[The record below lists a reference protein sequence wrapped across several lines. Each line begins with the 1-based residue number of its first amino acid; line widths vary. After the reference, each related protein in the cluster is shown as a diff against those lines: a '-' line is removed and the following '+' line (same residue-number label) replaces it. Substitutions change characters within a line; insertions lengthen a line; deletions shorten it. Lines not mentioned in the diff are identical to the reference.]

1 MLYGCSDSTYVRKFK
16 GILGLKYLIKK
27 FFLLFGLLLISMQV
41 QAQDPVVKLSK
52 LPDDES
58 VLIGRFVT
66 WWEAGPEVTSQ
77 DIISGHYDHEFEPSD
92 QDLPGRGFITSALWF
107 RLVVEHDGSGTEWIY
122 LNSRYAILDTV
133 ELFQKDES
141 GNWQSERQGDSNP
154 DQVGRAPYR
163 TPVLKMRVAPGRN
176 IYYLKMQT
184 QGSSVIA
191 LYLAK
196 PDALRRFQIFDSAG
210 LALFFGIMLTLLFY
224 NGFLTLSFRSVTY
237 FYYFTFISSMFFTQ
251 ACIQGLWPVILPGK
265 WGMWASNTGFLIAA
279 AVTYLTAF
287 LVTMSFLN
295 MREHMPIFHKIFRAL
310 SIFCASMIPLSFV
323 ISYSIH
329 VKTLSMT
336 LFIGSFIMVGCSM
349 MAVLRG
355 YRPAFAWSF
364 AWLFMIVNNV
374 MLGLNYEGV
383 IHLPFIVQ
391 YSNLPGV
398 ACEGILMSLALADRV
413 NFFRSKA
420 DRTIHELNEELQKHL
435 VQVEA
440 LVDERTETIRTILD
454 HVASGFLMIDRNA
467 IIAPGFTR
475 SCQGLLGSD
484 LQEGQNL
491 LQTMQLRSSTLK
503 KFRMALQQIFDD
515 QMPLDATLGQL
526 PSYVLAHGKYLHIE
540 AAGVRDRNGALQHI
554 LLTLTDA
561 TELRKR
567 RLEAQRNRSLL
578 KILRDIEGFR
588 QFVVY
593 SFEAVQKL
601 KQLEN
606 QGSASR
612 EVQFILHTLKGN
624 CLVFQLPEIARF
636 LHQMEEL
643 PAIKLGVI
651 EALEEKFRKYLTR
664 HASLLRTPW
673 GPATYEK
680 RVTDAQLECLRELAR
695 TRLAPPLRVDID
707 QWIQDVTAKPVRSLL
722 HPLLNDARVVA
733 RKLNKDVEVRV
744 LDRDARVHSEAEE
757 ALIEQLIHVVR
768 NAIVHGIE
776 EDREAAQKPARGF
789 ICLDFRELPDGIA
802 ISCSDDGRGFDRTRW
817 EDEWKA
823 RDMPMDE
830 DLSQMPL
837 AKLVSAVSRGGF
849 STQDKVSLLAG
860 RGIGMEALFAAVDR
874 CEGTLEII
882 SEPGKG
888 ARFEIFIPRS
898 QALRSVS

>member
-1 MLYGCSDSTYVRKFK
+1 
-16 GILGLKYLIKK
+16 LGLKHLIQK
-27 FFLLFGLLLISMQV
+27 FIVLFGLLLISMQV
-41 QAQDPVVKLSK
+41 QAQDPLVKYSR

-66 WWEAGPEVTSQ
+66 WWEASPEVTSQ
-77 DIISGHYDHEFEPSD
+77 EIVSGQYDQKFAASD
-92 QDLPGRGFITSALWF
+92 QDLPGRGFISSAVWF
-107 RLVVEHDGSGTEWIY
+107 RLVVEHEGSGTEWIY
-122 LNSRYAILDTV
+122 LNSRYAIMDTV
-133 ELFQKDES
+133 ELFQKDEA
-141 GNWQSERQGDSNP
+141 GNWQSERQGDLNP
-154 DQVGRAPYR
+154 DQVGRSPYR
-163 TPVLKMRVAPGRN
+163 TPVLKMRVAPGQN
-176 IYYLKMQT
+176 TYYIKMQT

-196 PDALRRFQIFDSAG
+196 PDAMRRFQMFDSAG
-210 LALFFGIMLTLLFY
+210 LALFFGVMLTLLFY

-237 FYYFTFISSMFFTQ
+237 FYYFCFILSMFFTQ

-265 WGMWASNTGFLIAA
+265 WGIWASNTGFLIAA
-279 AVTYLTAF
+279 ATTYLTGF

-295 MREHMPIFHKIFRAL
+295 MREHMPIFHKLFRATVV
-310 SIFCASMIPLSFV
+310 FCAIMIPLAFV
-323 ISYSIH
+323 ISYNIH

-336 LFIGSFIMVGCSM
+336 LFIGSFIMVGCSL

-364 AWLFMIVNNV
+364 AWLFMVGNNV
-374 MLGLNYEGV
+374 MLGLTYEGV
-383 IHLPFIVQ
+383 VHLPFIVQ

-413 NFFRSKA
+413 NFFRAKA

-435 VQVEA
+435 VQVEG
-440 LVDERTETIRTILD
+440 LVAERTETIRTILD
-454 HVASGFLMIDRNA
+454 HVASGFLMIDRHA
-467 IIAPGFTR
+467 VIAPGFTR

-484 LQEGQNL
+484 LMEGQNL
-491 LQTMQLRSSTLK
+491 FQVMKLKVSTLQ
-503 KFRMALQQIFDD
+503 KFRMALQQIFED
-515 QMPLDATLGQL
+515 QMPLEATLGQL
-526 PSYVLAHGKYLHIE
+526 PSYVLANGKYLHIE
-540 AAGVRDRNGALQHI
+540 AAGVRDKNGALQHI

-588 QFVVY
+588 QFVAY
-593 SFEAVQKL
+593 SYEAVQKL
-601 KQLEN
+601 KQLDT
-606 QGSASR
+606 QGSVTR
-612 EVQFILHTLKGN
+612 EANFILHTLKGN

-643 PAIKLGVI
+643 PAINLRDI

-664 HASLLRTPW
+664 HASLLRIQW

-680 RVTDAQLECLRELAR
+680 RITDTQLEALRDLAR

-707 QWIQDVTAKPVRSLL
+707 QWIQDVAAKPVRALL

-776 EDREAAQKPARGF
+776 EDREAVQKPARGF
-789 ICLDFRELPDGIA
+789 ICLDFRELPDGLT
-802 ISCSDDGRGFDRTRW
+802 ISCSDDGRGFDRARW
-817 EDEWKA
+817 EAEWKT
-823 RDMPMDE
+823 RGMPMDE
-830 DLSQMPL
+830 DISQIPL
-837 AKLVSAVSRGGF
+837 VKLIGAVSRGGF

-860 RGIGMEALFAAVDR
+860 RGIGMEAMIAAVDR
-874 CEGTLEII
+874 CEGTLDII

-888 ARFEIFIPRS
+888 ARFEIFVPRS